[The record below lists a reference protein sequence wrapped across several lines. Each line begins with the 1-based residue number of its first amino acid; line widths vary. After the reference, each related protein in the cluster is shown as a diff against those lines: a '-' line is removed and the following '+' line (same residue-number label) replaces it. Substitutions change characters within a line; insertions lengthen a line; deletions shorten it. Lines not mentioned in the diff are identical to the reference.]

1 MTAIVLQFPP
11 RTESRAQTRAKAR
24 HQPCEVVSLAA
35 WRRRARPCL
44 ASTDVLISPIRTL
57 PHLFEGSLI

>member
-11 RTESRAQTRAKAR
+11 RVHSRSQTRATPPHR
-24 HQPCEVVSLAA
+24 PCEVVSLAA

-44 ASTDVLISPIRTL
+44 ASTDVLISPIRTQTNI
-57 PHLFEGSLI
+57 FEGSLI